1 MIWKDEAFSLW
12 TERWG
17 KLYDVGTRSHEI
29 IEQIANNYFLVN
41 LVDNDYPQG
50 SCLWNVLE
58 AMFEYQKST
67 KKTEQS

>member
-1 MIWKDEAFSLW
+1 
-12 TERWG
+12 
-17 KLYDVGTRSHEI
+17 LYDVGTRSHEI

-58 AMFEYQKST
+58 AMFEYQKLT